1 MRRSVALIAVLG
13 SVALS
18 AMAEPPA
25 EAFVWLDRIMS
36 AAQKLNYSG
45 TFTYQRGSHS
55 ETSRI
60 VHFFDGHREREK
72 LEVLDGSPREVVRI
86 DDEIKCYLPAEK
98 VLIVQ
103 RQARRAFPALPREAM
118 DAMARYYRVRLGAT
132 DRVAGREAQVLVVD
146 PRDSLRYG
154 YRFWAERASGL
165 LLKSRTLDE
174 KGNVVEQFAFTQ
186 VQLGAPIDQNALRS
200 RFSDRTAQW
209 QVINTRAEEQ
219 IGEDAHWSFSALPP
233 GFTRSAGM
241 KLRFRDNNAETM
253 HYVFSDGMAA
263 ISVFVDRASD
273 RSPRPREGFYKAGPM
288 QGYRKLVD
296 DQVVT
301 VVGEVPGR
309 ALKQVADG
317 LRAR

>member
-1 MRRSVALIAVLG
+1 MRRTGALIATLAA
-13 SVALS
+13 VALS
-18 AMAEPPA
+18 ARAEPPA

-60 VHFFDGHREREK
+60 VHSFDGGREREK
-72 LEVLDGSPREVVRI
+72 LEVLDGSPREVVRV

-98 VLIVQ
+98 ILIVQ

-118 DAMARYYRVRLGAT
+118 DAMARFYRVRLGVV
-132 DRVAGREAQVLVVD
+132 DRVAGREAQILIVD

-174 KGNVVEQFAFTQ
+174 RGNVVEQFAFTQ
-186 VQLGAPIDQNALRS
+186 VQLGVPIDRTALSS
-200 RFSDRTAQW
+200 RFSDQTAQW

-219 IGEDAHWSFSALPP
+219 NGVDARWNFSAVPP

-241 KLRFRDNNAETM
+241 KLRFRDNNSETM

-263 ISVFVDRASD
+263 ISVFLDRASE
-273 RSPRPREGFYKAGPM
+273 REPRLREGFYKAGPL
-288 QGYRKLVD
+288 QGYRKRVD
-296 DQVVT
+296 DQIVT
-301 VVGEVPGR
+301 VVGEVPRR

-317 LRAR
+317 LTVR